1 MARINYK
8 VDQELALQGFLR
20 VAVVAKAL
28 NVAPKTVNAWT
39 KYPVSKIG
47 GVKYLTWHEVISD
60 KPVEHITYSLSYD
73 ANEVYKRVLLT
84 GSESA
89 LTQSIPT
96 IPTIKPQ
103 VVTKTNDA
111 LAKAKA
117 LLVKKEPN
125 VLVKEWNIPLS
136 EALDLIQIPE
146 EILTP
151 QPQDPPELLTI
162 HPDYKHLLRKV
173 K

>member
-8 VDQELALQGFLR
+8 VDKELALQGFLR

-47 GVKYLTWHEVISD
+47 GVKYLTWHDIISD
-60 KPVEHITYSLSYD
+60 KPTERQTYSLSD
-73 ANEVYKRVLLT
+73 VANEVYTKVLLADPEKAST
-84 GSESA
+84 EV
-89 LTQSIPT
+89 
-96 IPTIKPQ
+96 PQ
-103 VVTKTNDA
+103 VITKTNDA

-117 LLVKKEPN
+117 LLQKLPELPSS
-125 VLVKEWNIPLS
+125 IM
-136 EALDLIQIPE
+136 ATAIPE
-146 EILTP
+146 AIIPVELTDEILTVKY
-151 QPQDPPELLTI
+151 PEDGLLTV
-162 HPDYKHLLRKV
+162 HPDYTHLLRKR

>member
-8 VDQELALQGFLR
+8 VDKELASQGFLR

-84 GSESA
+84 GSEKA
-89 LTQSIPT
+89 AIPT
-96 IPTIKPQ
+96 TTLKPQ

-136 EALDLIQIPE
+136 ETPDFIQIPE
-146 EILTP
+146 EILTI
-151 QPQDPPELLTI
+151 QPTEPPELLTI